1 MGSRV
6 FVFKFNSS
14 GQLGTG
20 KNSLLIRGILL
31 SYSSWKSRS
40 FRVQDGVEAVGMAVI
55 FFTGF
60 LVSNVSLGWHTNGQ
74 EGRIELREMC
84 IDSASQPRNQTCSFS
99 EPPGKL
105 TARHKDL
112 HRPCPQAL
120 PLPRPHRIFNC
131 CSSRPS
137 TV

>member
-74 EGRIELREMC
+74 EGRDRVAGDVHRQCVTTEEPDMQFLRTT
-84 IDSASQPRNQTCSFS
+84 RQT
-99 EPPGKL
+99 
-105 TARHKDL
+105 D
-112 HRPCPQAL
+112 CPA
-120 PLPRPHRIFNC
+120 
-131 CSSRPS
+131 
-137 TV
+137 